1 MTLTQLEY
9 VLAVDRNRHFGKAAK
24 ECCVTQPTLSM
35 QLQKLEDELGII
47 IFDRSKSPILP
58 TNEGEAVITQAK
70 IVIKENRKIYE
81 VIHQAQNHLSGTF
94 KLAVIPTLAPYVIPL
109 FAHTFSEKYPDI
121 NLVIEESKTEDIIK
135 QLDSDEIDA
144 GILVTPLHDD
154 SLIERVLFY
163 EPFYLFAREDH
174 PMSKLKEVDQGELD
188 LDEIWLL
195 NKGNCFRD
203 QILNICSETRGEVA
217 GNLRFESGNFETL
230 KNMVLSCS
238 GYTILPHLA
247 VEQMTPSRKKL
258 VRPFKAPIPTREVS
272 LVHSRCFMKEKIIE
286 SIQNEIVAAAPK
298 ELRTLKGN
306 VIEIF

>member
-1 MTLTQLEY
+1 MTITQLEY

-58 TNEGEAVITQAK
+58 TIEGEAVITQAK
-70 IVIKENRKIYE
+70 IVIKENKKIYE
-81 VIHQAQNHLSGTF
+81 VIELAKNNLSGHF

-109 FAHTFSEKYPDI
+109 FAQKFSEKYPDI
-121 NLVIEESKTEDIIK
+121 NLIIEESKTEDIIK

-144 GILVTPLHDD
+144 GILVTPLHDN

-174 PMSKLKEVDQGELD
+174 PMSKLKEVDQAKLD

-203 QILNICSETRGEVA
+203 QILNICSETRGEVK

-247 VEQMTPSRKKL
+247 VEQMTASRKKM
-258 VRPFKAPIPTREVS
+258 VRPFKAPVPTREVS
-272 LVHSRCFMKEKIIE
+272 LVHSRSFMKEKIIE
-286 SIQNEIVAAAPK
+286 AIQDEIVAAAPK
-298 ELRTLKGN
+298 ELRTLKGS

>member
-24 ECCVTQPTLSM
+24 ECHVTQPTLSM

-47 IFDRSKSPILP
+47 IFDRSKSPIVP
-58 TNEGEAVITQAK
+58 TLEGEAVIAQAK

-81 VIHQAQNHLSGTF
+81 VIQAAQSNLSGTF
-94 KLAVIPTLAPYVIPL
+94 RLAVIPTLAPYVIPL
-109 FAHTFSEKYPDI
+109 FAHTFSEKYPNI
-121 NLVIEESKTEDIIK
+121 NLIIEESKTEDIMK

-154 SLIERVLFY
+154 SIIERVLFY
-163 EPFYLFAREDH
+163 EPFYFFSREDH
-174 PMSKLKEVDQGELD
+174 PLSKKKEVDQSDLN

-203 QILNICSETRGEVA
+203 QVLNICSETRGEVA
-217 GNLRFESGNFETL
+217 GNLKFESGNFETL

-238 GYTILPHLA
+238 GYTILPHIA
-247 VEQMTPSRKKL
+247 VEQMTAARKKL

-272 LVHSRCFMKEKIIE
+272 LVHSRSFMKEKIIE
-286 SIQNEIVAAAPK
+286 AIQDEIVAAAPK
-298 ELRTLKGN
+298 ELKTLKGN
-306 VIEIF
+306 IVEIF